1 MNWFLL
7 RNLSIS
13 LNLSNYKQ
21 NYFHSFTILM
31 NFGTIW
37 CSLFYSWYCWL
48 AYFFYFSRSPR
59 GLSTLIIKKKTLAN
73 FLKNHC
79 ITYVHKSLQNLNI
92 ALKNFF
98 FLMTTIT
105 SPSLWFRHRMLSANR
120 SLPFIICLSI
130 FSQS

>member
-59 GLSTLIIKKKTLAN
+59 GLSILIIKKKNSCKL
-73 FLKNHC
+73 FK
-79 ITYVHKSLQNLNI
+79 KSLYYICTQKFTK
-92 ALKNFF
+92 LKHSPKEFF